1 MDAITRRQVIRLL
14 GIGGWLCLEAGARPR
29 RAFAQTRVRLSIA
42 TGGTGGVYYPLGGG
56 MAALISKYLPG
67 VEATAEVTTASV
79 DNMKLLHAGKIA
91 LALTLPD
98 TAWEAHEGKL
108 RGLPERVA
116 VRSLAALYSN
126 YMHIVTLE
134 GNGIRSVADL
144 KGKRVSTGAPG
155 SGTEV
160 KGLRVL
166 EAYGLT
172 PKDLRSQDRLGAAES
187 AGALKDRKLDAF
199 IWDGGLP
206 TAAVLDVAAT
216 PGIKIAIIPHGDAV
230 PKMVA
235 KYGPLYFAGNIPKAT
250 YAGMT
255 ADAPVAVATNL
266 LVAHERMEESLAH
279 QITKV
284 LLEHTPELV
293 AVHKAAQEI
302 TLKSAVVG
310 SPVPFHPGALRYYRE
325 KGIKVPAN

>member
-1 MDAITRRQVIRLL
+1 MRTMTRRQVVRLL
-14 GIGGWLCLEAGARPR
+14 GLGGGGCLGAGLLTRNLQ
-29 RAFAQTRVRLSIA
+29 AQTRVRLSIA

-56 MAALISKYLPG
+56 MAALISRRVPG

-79 DNMKLLHAGKIA
+79 DNMKLLHAGKIG

-98 TAWEAHEGKL
+98 TAWDAYEGRLK
-108 RGLPERVA
+108 GLAEKVA
-116 VRSLAALYSN
+116 VRSLLALYSN
-126 YMHIVTLE
+126 YMHIVALE
-134 GNGIRSVADL
+134 GTGIRTVADL

-166 EAYGLT
+166 EAYGIT
-172 PKDLRSQDRLGAAES
+172 PKDLRSQDRLGVAES

-216 PGIKIAIIPHGDAV
+216 PGIKIHLVPHADAV

-235 KYGPLYFAGNIPKAT
+235 KYGPLYFAAPIPKGT
-250 YAGMT
+250 YAGME
-255 ADAPVAVATNL
+255 ADVPVSVATNL
-266 LVAHERMEESLAH
+266 LVAHERMEESLAY
-279 QITKV
+279 QITKTV
-284 LLEHTPELV
+284 LEHTPELV

-302 TLKSAVVG
+302 TLKSAVLG
-310 SPVPFHPGALRYYRE
+310 SPVPFHPGALRYYKE
-325 KGIKVPAN
+325 KGVKVPAG